1 MQPFLIPRA
10 PFHTP
15 AKVEGYWYGPF
26 IVNRHVNGHGWA
38 LSSIS
43 GLAFAIHKDQA
54 TIERMADALLS
65 LDIDWYGQ
73 YRPDQFTAMERH
85 AINSTLALFG
95 R

>member
-1 MQPFLIPRA
+1 MQPFLMPRA

-15 AKVEGYWYGPF
+15 AKVEGYWRGPF
-26 IVNRHVNGHGWA
+26 IINKHPHGWA

-43 GLAFAIHKDQA
+43 GLAFAVHAEQA
-54 TIERMADALLS
+54 TIERMADVLRA

-73 YRPDQFTAMERH
+73 YRPDAFTATQRH
-85 AINSTLALFG
+85 AITSALAVFE

>member
-1 MQPFLIPRA
+1 MQTFLIPRA

-15 AKVEGYWYGPF
+15 AKVEEYWRGPF
-26 IVNRHVNGHGWA
+26 IINQHPNGWA

-43 GLAFAIHKDQA
+43 GLAFALHKEQT
-54 TIERMADALLS
+54 TIERMADALLE
-65 LDIDWYGQ
+65 LGIDWYAQ
-73 YRPDQFTAMERH
+73 YRPDAFTAAQRH

>member
-1 MQPFLIPRA
+1 MQAFLIPRA

-15 AKVEGYWYGPF
+15 AKVEGYWRGPF
-26 IVNRHVNGHGWA
+26 IINRYGLGWA
-38 LSSIS
+38 VSNLS
-43 GLAFAIHKDQA
+43 GLAFAVHTDQT
-54 TIERMADALLS
+54 TIERMADALLN

-73 YRPDQFTAMERH
+73 YKPDDFTAAERH